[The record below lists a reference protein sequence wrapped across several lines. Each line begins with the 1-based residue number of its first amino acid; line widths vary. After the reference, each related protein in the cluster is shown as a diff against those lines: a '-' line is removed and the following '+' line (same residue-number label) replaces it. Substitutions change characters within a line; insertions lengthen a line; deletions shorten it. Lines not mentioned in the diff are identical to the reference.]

1 MKELKYKITVKAEW
15 KNWDA
20 SENLKAMN
28 WIEKMK
34 NI

>member
-1 MKELKYKITVKAEW
+1 MKGLKDKITVKAEW

-28 WIEKMK
+28 LKTLTK
-34 NI
+34 